1 MTFYDLLTQSLCFVL
16 SNWCEVTDAS
26 IEYGCKCC
34 AIYTVLAL
42 CVLSVGF
49 MIRVLIALAID
60 GKKYVSGTRSAFLRK
75 QYATRRELWP
85 AKSPEAAKVPLI
97 PQLTLRW
104 ELLESPLLSLRNHQR
119 KTGEQRLAGSISPRY
134 AGGGGNLIRQ
144 SAIVIGRVEAA
155 YD

>member
-1 MTFYDLLTQSLCFVL
+1 MTFLRKVYASYYPIGVRSPMLQSNTV
-16 SNWCEVTDAS
+16 AS
-26 IEYGCKCC
+26 P

-60 GKKYVSGTRSAFLRK
+60 GKKIRVGYPVCLKKAVCYPADVACEEPRSS
-75 QYATRRELWP
+75 EGP
-85 AKSPEAAKVPLI
+85 VNPG
-97 PQLTLRW
+97 QLTLRW
-104 ELLESPLLSLRNHQR
+104 ELLESPLLSLRNHPR
-119 KTGEQRLAGSISPRY
+119 KTGEQRLAGSISPRSLS
-134 AGGGGNLIRQ
+134 GGGKFFRQ